1 MADAPNK
8 NRSARHANKRSPHQ
22 QLIMEVKVVKEPKEN
37 TKDNPPKPEKPAEQP
52 LPQERPPKR
61 KNMAS

>member
-1 MADAPNK
+1 M
-8 NRSARHANKRSPHQ
+8 
-22 QLIMEVKVVKEPKEN
+22 MEVKVVKEPKEN